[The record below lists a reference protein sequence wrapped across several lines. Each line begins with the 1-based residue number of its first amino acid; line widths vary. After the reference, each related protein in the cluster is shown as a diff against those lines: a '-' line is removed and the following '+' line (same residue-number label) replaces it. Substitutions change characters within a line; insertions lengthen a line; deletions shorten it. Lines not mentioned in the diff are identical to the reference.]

1 MTSPFPMPE
10 PRTVAPLRGAQ
21 WLVNALHLYRCS
33 PLPWMALSFALLAMM
48 IASTAVPL
56 IGPIVF
62 ALLFPVFSA
71 GLGQAAREATRGRA
85 PMLPDLFAGFRGATV
100 DLVTL
105 GGIYLIGQVL
115 AMSAMTT
122 IGGSGLAEL
131 LASGGRPSREAISEV
146 MGRMLLGVAVGLA
159 LLLPLL
165 MATWFAPLLVHF
177 HRQPPFAALR
187 ASFHACL
194 GNWRA
199 FLVYGVA
206 LAIVALLAATV
217 SGLTAAVPVLGVL
230 VSFAIVGAL
239 LAVMVPV
246 GFITVYASYEDVFA
260 AAPARPV
267 EPDDGEPG
275 EAPAGAEDAAPTPAL
290 PREPGEGP
298 GPADRS

>member
-1 MTSPFPMPE
+1 MPE

-21 WLVNALHLYRCS
+21 WLVNALHLYRCA

-115 AMSAMTT
+115 ATSAMTT

-131 LASGGRPSREAISEV
+131 LASGGRPPREAISE
-146 MGRMLLGVAVGLA
+146 RTLLGVAVGLA

-206 LAIVALLAATV
+206 LTIVALLAATV
-217 SGLTAAVPVLGVL
+217 SRLTDAVPVLGVL

-246 GFITVYASYEDVFA
+246 GFITVYSSYEDVFA

-267 EPDDGEPG
+267 EPDHGEPG
-275 EAPAGAEDAAPTPAL
+275 EAPAGAEDVAPTPAL
-290 PREPGEGP
+290 PREPGDGP